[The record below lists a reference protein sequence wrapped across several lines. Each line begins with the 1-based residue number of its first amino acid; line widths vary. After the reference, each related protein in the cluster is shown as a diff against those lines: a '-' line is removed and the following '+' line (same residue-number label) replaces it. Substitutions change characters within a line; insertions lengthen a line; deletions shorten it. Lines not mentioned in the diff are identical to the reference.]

1 MSKAELPDWA
11 LQSVGQILVDQARV
25 DLLEKLYE
33 WDGRSNPEHPQ
44 HHTYTGLYQK
54 YNQR

>member
-1 MSKAELPDWA
+1 MSKPELADWA
-11 LQSVGQILVDQARV
+11 RQNWGQVIVDHARM

>member
-1 MSKAELPDWA
+1 MSKHELADWA
-11 LQSVGQILVDQARV
+11 RQNWGKVIVDQARV

-33 WDGRSNPEHPQ
+33 WDGRSNPEHPL
-44 HHTYTGLYQK
+44 HHTYTGLYEK